1 MKTAYQCF
9 ATGEYIGPID
19 CWDEV
24 LPNGATWDCPP
35 DAKEGFAR
43 FYRNGKWEF
52 VEDHRKEDGYVNG
65 VKTTIHEVG
74 PLPEGW
80 STEPPA
86 PTVDEARAWKTSE
99 INAAY
104 SAALAAS
111 LTMPSVTA
119 PPSPTEVAVNAAAWA
134 ADDAE
139 GYAELLAI
147 HAARRE
153 ELLAAVA
160 AAQTAAEVEAVP
172 VTFNV

>member
-1 MKTAYQCF
+1 MHIIIHNNQCF
-9 ATGEYIGPID
+9 NVDNTVDVTRLLEQGARELTP
-19 CWDEV
+19 DEIRQYGMAGYEQYV
-24 LPNGATWDCPP
+24 SPVDTVVNADGTVTFTPP
-35 DAKEGFAR
+35 DVEAAR
-43 FYRNGKWEF
+43 EEKRQAIN
-52 VEDHRKEDGYVNG
+52 
-65 VKTTIHEVG
+65 
-74 PLPEGW
+74 
-80 STEPPA
+80 
-86 PTVDEARAWKTSE
+86 RAYE
-99 INAAY
+99 
-104 SAALAAS
+104 AALAAS

-147 HAARRE
+147 HAARRR